1 MGAGAATGVAAKSG
15 LLGLLKSGKPTAQ
28 VLTSVP
34 IKDISGMPAWFKPLV
49 NRVIKDGNDVS
60 KTHASKDMEI
70 VHKTVLPD
78 SNTDVLVTQSLDSG
92 DVVVDIGLTKHGFAD
107 GKFGQPVQLIYKAEE
122 VIEPTISKVGKI
134 ESKGTKTQP
143 EFWVDEAEFTGGHPE
158 NVKFEETISSKF
170 GKHESDF
177 SELEAFAKG
186 KIKKTRKIS
195 PLQKEGEDLA
205 DHFSNYPKPDDFASG
220 GRVPSSSGLAGML
233 GE

>member
-1 MGAGAATGVAAKSG
+1 
-15 LLGLLKSGKPTAQ
+15 
-28 VLTSVP
+28 
-34 IKDISGMPAWFKPLV
+34 MPAWFKPLV
-49 NRVIKDGNDVS
+49 NRVIKEGNDVT
-60 KTHASKDMEI
+60 KTHAYKDLEV
-70 VHKTVLPD
+70 VHKSVLPD
-78 SNTDVLVTQSLDSG
+78 SNTDVLVTQSLDTG

-107 GKFGQPVQLIYKAEE
+107 GKFGQPVQLVYKAEE

-158 NVKFEETISSKF
+158 NIKFEETISSKF

-186 KIKKTRKIS
+186 KKKKTRDIS
-195 PLQKEGEDLA
+195 SLQRQNEDLA
-205 DHFSNYPKPDDFASG
+205 DHFSNQLPPDDFASG
-220 GRVPSSSGLAGML
+220 GIAHML